1 MQKFKFYLLV
11 IFIAV
16 LITSSHAQNNV
27 TIIPPLNIK
36 SISFKPNR
44 TNGYAPIIKLG
55 ERIELSFDDLD
66 GDQKFYSYKIQHC
79 DYDWNVSNIVS
90 SEFMTGFAEDRI
102 RDYENSFNTLQDY
115 THYKMQIP
123 NENNR
128 IKISGNYLISIIDE
142 DDMVVF
148 NRRFIIYEA
157 LVNVGVTAH
166 RSTDIASI
174 NEKHSIQFIINNQ
187 NLFLNNPKEEIKVAI
202 YQNTDWNSVIKNISP
217 KYIQGTQ
224 LLYNYVDEISFWA
237 GNEFLYVDT
246 KEIRNA
252 TNNIAKVRLEDIF
265 NTYLYINE
273 SRANKTYSFYP
284 DVNGDFVFRTIDSD
298 DPAIEGDYSLIH
310 FLLENSNTIQN
321 ENIYIYGS
329 FNDWQITNENKM
341 IYNHQ
346 SKLYE
351 GNLLLKQGFYN
362 YTYVTA
368 NNIGEVNTHK
378 IEGSYYQTEND
389 YTIIVYYRKFGAL
402 YDQVVGVGSANSE
415 KLQN

>member
-1 MQKFKFYLLV
+1 
-11 IFIAV
+11 
-16 LITSSHAQNNV
+16 
-27 TIIPPLNIK
+27 
-36 SISFKPNR
+36 
-44 TNGYAPIIKLG
+44 
-55 ERIELSFDDLD
+55 
-66 GDQKFYSYKIQHC
+66 
-79 DYDWNVSNIVS
+79 
-90 SEFMTGFAEDRI
+90 
-102 RDYENSFNTLQDY
+102 
-115 THYKMQIP
+115 MQIP